1 MSVWR
6 LVIKEIIRRKANF
19 VSGLLAVT
27 LAAAV
32 LAGSM
37 TILRLHD
44 LRTERI
50 VARKEQETRQRMAV
64 LEDDY
69 RKIMKNLGFNLL
81 IIPSNQKL
89 SDFYADDA
97 VSAYMPDTYATRLAE
112 AMIVTIRHL
121 LPSLQEKVLW
131 PERKRTIILIGTRG
145 EVPSMFRDA
154 REPILVAVRKGHA
167 VVGHE
172 LAESLDLRTGDRITL
187 FGRTFTVSQ
196 CNEERGSRDD
206 ISIWLDLTEAQ
217 GILGKP
223 GRINAILALKCHC
236 AGNEL
241 ANVRRDVASVLP
253 GVQVIEQGSKVL
265 TRAEA
270 RDRASQEA
278 ADALAAEVGNRRQLR
293 DELEKFSSILAPLVL
308 LASAL
313 WVGLVFYTNVRERRG
328 EIGILRALGARA
340 RTILRL
346 FLTKALLM
354 GCAGGLAGY
363 VLGTSI
369 GLARQ
374 GEIRVSFL
382 DPQLFLLTS
391 CMAVVLSLAASW
403 APVYYAAQQEPA
415 EVLREE

>member
-1 MSVWR
+1 MSVWQ

-19 VSGLLAVT
+19 VSGLVAVT

-97 VSAYMPDTYATRLAE
+97 VSAYMPDTYANRLAE
-112 AMIVTIRHL
+112 AKIVTVRHL

-131 PERKRTIILIGTRG
+131 PERNRTIILIGTRG
-145 EVPSMFRDA
+145 EVPPLFRDA

-172 LAESLDLRTGDRITL
+172 LAESLGLRAGDRITL

-206 ISIWLDLTEAQ
+206 ISIWIDLSEAQ

-253 GVQVIEQGSKVL
+253 GVQVIEQGS
-265 TRAEA
+265 
-270 RDRASQEA
+270 
-278 ADALAAEVGNRRQLR
+278 
-293 DELEKFSSILAPLVL
+293 
-308 LASAL
+308 
-313 WVGLVFYTNVRERRG
+313 
-328 EIGILRALGARA
+328 
-340 RTILRL
+340 
-346 FLTKALLM
+346 
-354 GCAGGLAGY
+354 
-363 VLGTSI
+363 
-369 GLARQ
+369 
-374 GEIRVSFL
+374 
-382 DPQLFLLTS
+382 
-391 CMAVVLSLAASW
+391 
-403 APVYYAAQQEPA
+403 
-415 EVLREE
+415 

>member
-1 MSVWR
+1 MSVWQ
-6 LVIKEIIRRKANF
+6 LVIQEIVRRKVNF
-19 VSGLLAVT
+19 ISGVVAVVLAV
-27 LAAAV
+27 AV

-37 TILRLHD
+37 TILKLHD

-50 VARKEQETRQRMAV
+50 VARKEQETRKRMAV

-81 IIPSNQKL
+81 ILPGNQKL

-97 VSAYMPDTYATRLAE
+97 VSAYMPDTHATRLAE
-112 AMIVTIRHL
+112 AKIVTIRHL

-154 REPILVAVRKGHA
+154 KEPILAAVEKGHA

-172 LAESLDLRTGDRITL
+172 LAHSLGLRPGDRITL
-187 FGRTFTVSQ
+187 FGRTFRVAQ
-196 CNEERGSRDD
+196 CNEERGARDD
-206 ISIWLDLTEAQ
+206 ISIWIDLSEAQ

-223 GRINAILALKCHC
+223 GRINAILALKCLC
-236 AGNEL
+236 AGDEL

-253 GVQVIEQGSKVL
+253 GAQVIEHGSKVL

-270 RDRASQEA
+270 RERASKEA
-278 ADALAAEVGNRRQLR
+278 ADALAAEVRNRRQLR
-293 DELEKFSSILAPLVL
+293 DEQEKFSSILAPLVL

-313 WVGLVFYTNVRERRG
+313 WVGLVFSTNVRERRS

-340 RTILRL
+340 RTILGM
-346 FLTKALLM
+346 FLAKALLM
-354 GCAGGLAGY
+354 GVAGGLAGY
-363 VLGTSI
+363 ILGTLI
-369 GLARQ
+369 GLGRQ
-374 GEIRVSFL
+374 AEATLSFL
-382 DPQLFLLTS
+382 DLRLFLLAS
-391 CMAVVLSLAASW
+391 CTAVVLSLAASW
-403 APVYYAAQQEPA
+403 VPAYYAAQQDPA

>member
-6 LVIKEIIRRKANF
+6 LVIKEIIRRKVNF

-50 VARKEQETRQRMAV
+50 VARKEQETRQRMAL

-145 EVPSMFRDA
+145 EVPSLFRDA

-167 VVGHE
+167 VVGRQ
-172 LAESLDLRTGDRITL
+172 LAESLDLRAGDRITL

-313 WVGLVFYTNVRERRG
+313 WVGLVFYTNVRERRS

>member
-6 LVIKEIIRRKANF
+6 LVIKEITGRKANF
-19 VSGLLAVT
+19 VSGLVAVT

-50 VARKEQETRQRMAV
+50 VARKEQETRQRMAL

-145 EVPSMFRDA
+145 EVPSLFRDA

-167 VVGHE
+167 VVGRQ
-172 LAESLDLRTGDRITL
+172 LAESLDLRAGDRITL

-313 WVGLVFYTNVRERRG
+313 WVGLVFYTNVRERRS